1 MFRFAQFFLQLVDSF
16 LHGFYV
22 FLILLMNTAF
32 TFDLIF
38 QLMDSFL

>member
-1 MFRFAQFFLQLVDSF
+1 MFRFAQFSLQIVDSF
-16 LHGFYV
+16 LHGFDI
-22 FLILLMNTAF
+22 FLILLMNTTF